1 MNRTHSISPIIRVL
15 LSLGLITILSSSV
28 VGSRVAPVLAQEDTP
43 NGGMQPLNENGSSL
57 YYYVDGQ
64 RVYLTPSLEWVSV
77 KFVNED
83 KTKQEAVTG
92 KFSNTVDSL
101 DGARAVP
108 HLGLTLLPVK
118 DGISSKTFVQGVNAM
133 RSDRGSFSQ
142 VNPVYSYGKVDM
154 VVSDE
159 FVAAFRPETSMA
171 EIEAFNA
178 AYGVELVS
186 PIIGQA
192 NTFVLRITSESSLD
206 ALAMANQYHESG
218 FVLFAAPNFV
228 RLVTEE
234 VGGAG
239 KPNPVGPM
247 FTPNDTYYFPDQ
259 WHLHNVGQFGGT
271 TDADIDAPEAW
282 NITLGLP
289 SVVIAV
295 IDEGVDLTHADL
307 AGNMVTGYDATG
319 LGSAGAPT
327 GNDAHGTAVAGLAAA
342 VGDNSLGVSGVC
354 PNCSIMPIR
363 IAYDDGFGNWVYT
376 DAWLANAISWAYM
389 NGADI
394 LNNSWGGGSAA
405 TVVNTAITDA
415 VTNGR
420 SGLGSVVV
428 FSAGNDN
435 ASTVS
440 WPASQS
446 NVIAVGASN
455 QCDQRKTRTNNT
467 CNGFEDWWGSNYG
480 SALDVVA
487 PGVWLTSTDITGT
500 AGYNDGSDP
509 DYTADYTGYMNGT
522 SGAAPIV
529 SGVIG
534 LMMSVNSYMPADGLQ
549 DLLEQSTDDLSTVG
563 WDNETGYGRVN
574 ALNAV
579 QAAQLPDLVI
589 TGYELRNADKSA
601 VITQPNPNE
610 TFWVRMTVENRGG
623 NSNNFYPSVYLDDKP
638 NYGPDHDVS
647 GIPGYPVNLVLG
659 EVTDYQG
666 YKITGTTALSG
677 TGCHYYDPANLVDPT
692 AIEVESERGN
702 YHPIAFL
709 PGLSAGASTIVDVE
723 IAYPD
728 NGFYP
733 EDTYGSIRTGLPSGA
748 YNLYLYI
755 DSNCLV
761 DESLEDNNQYGPVAV
776 NIGTQVDAVIGGTT
790 QGSYNMA
797 PNTSQRASF
806 PGINQGP
813 SQIISIS
820 GGNTLA
826 STRVLFG
833 NVSYSEMM
841 GYPADQLTNEYVFP
855 YYNNTAMDSQ
865 LRVSNLGAVDT
876 TINVYVGSSLTP
888 IDTYTLPAGA
898 ATRKNYVGVN
908 NGPMRVTSSAT
919 NIITTIRVLYGG
931 LSYSELVGFP
941 ANQLTNEYIFP
952 WYNNNAMD
960 SQLRVSNLGG
970 VDTTINVYVG
980 SSPTPIDTYTLAAG
994 SATRKNYAGIN
1005 NGPLRVT
1012 SSATNILTTIR
1023 VIFSP
1028 LSYSELLGFPVN
1040 QLTTSYSYPVY
1051 DNVSI
1056 DSQLRVSNVGTTT
1069 TTITVYLGGEQIDS
1083 YSLAAGAA
1091 TRKNYA
1097 GVNNGP
1103 LKVVSSSQPILT
1115 TTRMLYYTSSFSSYY
1130 EMTGM
1135 PENQL
1140 HTEYVFPWYNNTAMS
1155 SQVRFAIP

>member
-1 MNRTHSISPIIRVL
+1 
-15 LSLGLITILSSSV
+15 
-28 VGSRVAPVLAQEDTP
+28 
-43 NGGMQPLNENGSSL
+43 MQPLNENGSSL

-247 FTPNDTYYFPDQ
+247 FTPNDTYYSPDQ

-307 AGNMVTGYDATG
+307 YDNMVTGYDATG

-455 QCDQRKTRTNNT
+455 QCDQRKTPTNNT

-638 NYGPDHDVS
+638 NYGPDHDAS

-776 NIGTQVDAVIGGTT
+776 NIGTQVDVTIGTSLMGSYFVPP
-790 QGSYNMA
+790 QGSKRVNYTGVDSGPVVVESNNGTPIIAALRDAYFVTGQLESFVQLMGLPAETLSTTYYFPAYN
-797 PNTSQRASF
+797 NV
-806 PGINQGP
+806 
-813 SQIISIS
+813 
-820 GGNTLA
+820 TLDGQL
-826 STRVLFG
+826 RFG
-833 NVSYSEMM
+833 NVGNAPTTVTVTIAGVVRGSYDLNPGQAKRVNYAGLDAGPVVVQSSGGVPIIAALRDAYYVDGRLESFAQLM
-841 GYPADQLTNEYVFP
+841 G
-855 YYNNTAMDSQ
+855 
-865 LRVSNLGAVDT
+865 
-876 TINVYVGSSLTP
+876 
-888 IDTYTLPAGA
+888 LPAE
-898 ATRKNYVGVN
+898 NL
-908 NGPMRVTSSAT
+908 S
-919 NIITTIRVLYGG
+919 TTY
-931 LSYSELVGFP
+931 YFP
-941 ANQLTNEYIFP
+941 A
-952 WYNNNAMD
+952 YNNNTLD
-960 SQLRVSNLGG
+960 GQLRFGNVGNAPTTVTVTIAGVVRGTYNLNPSEAKR
-970 VDTTINVYVG
+970 V
-980 SSPTPIDTYTLAAG
+980 
-994 SATRKNYAGIN
+994 NYAGLDAGPVVIQSSGGVPIIAALRDAYFVDGKLVSFVQLMGLPQEQISTTYNFPAYN
-1005 NGPLRVT
+1005 NVT
-1012 SSATNILTTIR
+1012 LD
-1023 VIFSP
+1023 
-1028 LSYSELLGFPVN
+1028 G
-1040 QLTTSYSYPVY
+1040 
-1051 DNVSI
+1051 
-1056 DSQLRVSNVGTTT
+1056 QLRFGNVGNASTTVT
-1069 TTITVYLGGEQIDS
+1069 VTI
-1083 YSLAAGAA
+1083 AGVVRGTYNLNPSEAK
-1091 TRKNYA
+1091 RVNYA
-1097 GVNNGP
+1097 GLDAGPVVIQSSGGVPIIAALRDAYFVNG
-1103 LKVVSSSQPILT
+1103 KVESFAQLMGLPQELLST
-1115 TTRMLYYTSSFSSYY
+1115 AYY
-1130 EMTGM
+1130 
-1135 PENQL
+1135 
-1140 HTEYVFPWYNNTAMS
+1140 FPAYNNVTLDG
-1155 SQVRFAIP
+1155 QLRFGVP